1 MRQHKAAFEK
11 HFGDITQAQFVAQ
24 LPQDREQDDV
34 RREFKSVKGCTNSFI
49 EDMSAIWA
57 EEHCRAK
64 LRFLCSFSG
73 ARYCAMGAVH
83 WSIFLVPSE
92 C

>member
-24 LPQDREQDDV
+24 PPQDREEDDV
-34 RREFKSVKGCTNSFI
+34 RGEFKRVKGRTGSFI
-49 EDMSAIWA
+49 EDTLAMGA
-57 EEHCRAK
+57 EEHCIAK
-64 LRFLCSFSG
+64 LRFLYSFSG
-73 ARYCAMGAVH
+73 TRCCTMGAVH
-83 WSIFLVPSE
+83 WSLFLVLSE